1 MRLDYDNARGTFDL
15 GLTPS
20 GGIDSGYGNAD
31 ALEAAVWVSLFT
43 DALADA
49 GDMTP
54 DLGSDRRGWWA
65 DAGLAPAQ
73 QMGSL
78 IWLHMRETRTE
89 TVRLAIENAAIDSL
103 QWLIEDGVAAAVDV
117 TASWIDAPRDALRL
131 VVGLTEPNGVR
142 RDWKI
147 DLLWAGIAG

>member
-15 GLTPS
+15 GLTPT
-20 GGIDSGYGNAD
+20 GGIDAGYGNGG
-31 ALEAAVWVSLFT
+31 ALQAAVWVSLFT

-73 QMGSL
+73 RMGSL
-78 IWLHMRETRTE
+78 IWLHMREKRTE
-89 TVRLAIENAAIDSL
+89 TVRLAIENAARDSL
-103 QWLIEDGVAAAVDV
+103 QWLVDDGVAADVDV
-117 TASWIDAPRDALRL
+117 TATWINEPRDALRL
-131 VVGLTEPNGVR
+131 VVTLSEPNGVR
-142 RDWKI
+142 RDWKT
-147 DLLWAGIAG
+147 DLVWAGIAG